1 LDYDLNLRIPDEIA
15 AALIAEAS
23 KRHVSIE
30 EVATELLA
38 ESWAK
43 RTTSSE
49 IPNYLGIAS
58 RAQASPNRFATPQ
71 EVEAYVE
78 GLRAEW

>member
-1 LDYDLNLRIPDEIA
+1 LGYDLNLRIPDEIA
-15 AALIAEAS
+15 AALIAEAN
-23 KRHVSIE
+23 KRHVSLE
-30 EVATELLA
+30 EVATELLS

-43 RTTSSE
+43 RAASSN
-49 IPNYLGIAS
+49 IPNYIGIAS
-58 RAQASPNRFATPQ
+58 QAQASPNRFATTQ